1 MTQAPTF
8 YPRTVVSRTD
18 QLGVAHDLAR
28 KLGYETRRGHDR
40 SRYEARLES
49 LIGRRSL
56 KGASREDR
64 HTVIQAFEA
73 ELSARRPAPRPL
85 DPSEFSDDA
94 CLELLG

>member
-1 MTQAPTF
+1 MTQSVTF

-28 KLGYETRRGHDR
+28 RLGMETRKGHDR
-40 SRYEARLES
+40 TAYEDRLEA

-73 ELSARRPAPRPL
+73 ELSARRPAPRPFEL
-85 DPSEFSDDA
+85 VSDEEA
-94 CLELLG
+94 AAILGL